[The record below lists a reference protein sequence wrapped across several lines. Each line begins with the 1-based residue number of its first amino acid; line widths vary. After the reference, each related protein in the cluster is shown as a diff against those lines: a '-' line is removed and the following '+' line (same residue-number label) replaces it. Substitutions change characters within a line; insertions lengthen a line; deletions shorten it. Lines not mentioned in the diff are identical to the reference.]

1 MLTMKHLLFVIS
13 LSLVANYWCIPARAD
28 LGPAETEMKTSAF
41 DAWCGKRNNNCKVSF
56 EVDRLL
62 VNGKDGIDK
71 SQILRIWSD
80 KELRNFWDRNP
91 MSYYQDVYYVTYRK
105 SDGSEGTGRFI
116 FLNHQA
122 SSQFWNQLQIF
133 LGPDR
138 REVGPSIKVEK

>member
-1 MLTMKHLLFVIS
+1 MKSFNHLATFFFLLGVIPIS
-13 LSLVANYWCIPARAD
+13 NPVWAD
-28 LGPAETEMKTSAF
+28 LGPAETDMKSSIF
-41 DAWCGKRNNNCKVSF
+41 DAWCGKRGNNCKVSF
-56 EVDRLL
+56 VGDRLL

-105 SDGSEGTGRFI
+105 SDGAEGTGRFI

-122 SSQFWNQLQIF
+122 SAQFWNQLQIF

-138 REVGPSIKVEK
+138 REVGPSIKIEK

>member
-1 MLTMKHLLFVIS
+1 MYS
-13 LSLVANYWCIPARAD
+13 LSHLATVFFLLGIVSLPTSVHAD
-28 LGPAETEMKTSAF
+28 LGPAETEMKTSSF
-41 DAWCGKRNNNCKVSF
+41 DAWCGKRGNNCKVSF
-56 EVDRLL
+56 EGDRML

-105 SDGSEGTGRFI
+105 GDGTEGNGRFI
-116 FLNHQA
+116 FLNQQA
-122 SSQFWNQLQIF
+122 SAQFWNQLQIF

-138 REVGPSIKVEK
+138 REVGPSIKIEK